1 VFDPVADWAAEDRP
15 VPRRLSQHYCSRN
28 TPSPNPSKPDCT
40 NSRRNAGHFEL
51 FRDVSRIVSF
61 SDVLFFV
68 SASAAFICDFVSA
81 LL

>member
-1 VFDPVADWAAEDRP
+1 VFDAVADWAAEDRP

-28 TPSPNPSKPDCT
+28 TPYPNASKPDCT
-40 NSRRNAGHFEL
+40 NSQRNAGHFEL
-51 FRDVSRIVSF
+51 FRDGIVSF

-68 SASAAFICDFVSA
+68 SASTTFICDFVSA